1 MNIKKIAI
9 LHPTFG
15 YNGGAENVILSTAKS
30 LHNINIETDI
40 YTYKLRDKA
49 PDFIK
54 QFKTDIYL
62 NPLIFNKTAKYLANN
77 LINYD
82 AILIHNFPATI
93 FYGLAYNE
101 AKKNNNKLPKS
112 FWYCHEPSVRLYG
125 NDDKSYKKLQKTW
138 DIIARWTMRLDKLGV
153 EKIDYIMAN
162 SERTKNAIKRVYNRE
177 AKVIYPCITQ
187 NDIIP
192 IAKSEHFIYV
202 GRLEKVKGCEY
213 LISALKRLKNV
224 DYICD
229 IYGDGSLLGSL
240 KELAAGDDKIHF
252 MGFSSEVR
260 KLLPQYDVLVL
271 PSLYEAFP
279 LTIPEA
285 MNAKVLLVC
294 SNVGGIPY
302 IIENQ
307 VNGYLFD
314 MGNVE
319 QLGTILES
327 IAKNPKE
334 QIQIIEQAYDDFKH
348 SYTEEVMIKKTFGVL
363 EEN

>member
-1 MNIKKIAI
+1 M
-9 LHPTFG
+9 
-15 YNGGAENVILSTAKS
+15 
-30 LHNINIETDI
+30 
-40 YTYKLRDKA
+40 
-49 PDFIK
+49 
-54 QFKTDIYL
+54 
-62 NPLIFNKTAKYLANN
+62 
-77 LINYD
+77 
-82 AILIHNFPATI
+82 
-93 FYGLAYNE
+93 
-101 AKKNNNKLPKS
+101 
-112 FWYCHEPSVRLYG
+112 
-125 NDDKSYKKLQKTW
+125 
-138 DIIARWTMRLDKLGV
+138 
-153 EKIDYIMAN
+153 
-162 SERTKNAIKRVYNRE
+162 
-177 AKVIYPCITQ
+177 
-187 NDIIP
+187 
-192 IAKSEHFIYV
+192 

-229 IYGDGSLLGSL
+229 IYGDGSLLEKL

-252 MGFSSEVR
+252 MGFSSKVR
-260 KLLPQYDVLVL
+260 KVLPQYDVLVL

-319 QLGTILES
+319 QLGTILER